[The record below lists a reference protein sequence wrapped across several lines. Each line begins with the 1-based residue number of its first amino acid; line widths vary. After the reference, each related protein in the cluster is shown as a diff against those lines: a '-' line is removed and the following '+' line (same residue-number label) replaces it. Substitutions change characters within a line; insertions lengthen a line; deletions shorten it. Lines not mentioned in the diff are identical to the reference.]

1 MAAAMTARERMVLPP
16 VGRHPFTAGW
26 PHRTPVG
33 PPSSL
38 AAFSGRPWRA
48 PRGHRG
54 GLARTT
60 EPVGR
65 SRARRPPGSVCE
77 GDARCGSGDRRAGSG
92 LERSDPSPFRGAA
105 PKDERPVCGSAR
117 GPRAGRWA
125 IGLCWTGRARTA
137 SPGCPAAIRRP
148 GDACSWPRRAAAR
161 MPTRHASGAHR
172 LGLERDDAMGGR
184 RRTDRCAMTDVRNPR
199 LELVPLTL
207 REANGCVERHHRRS
221 PRNGADNP
229 VAARRRAR
237 AGSPRDEALPT
248 LARPRNAEVRRVTP

>member
-1 MAAAMTARERMVLPP
+1 M
-16 VGRHPFTAGW
+16 VGRA
-26 PHRTPVG
+26 R
-33 PPSSL
+33 
-38 AAFSGRPWRA
+38 
-48 PRGHRG
+48 
-54 GLARTT
+54 LARTT
-60 EPVGR
+60 EPVGPW
-65 SRARRPPGSVCE
+65 RARRPPGSACE
-77 GDARCGSGDRRAGSG
+77 GDGRCGSGDRLAVCGR
-92 LERSDPSPFRGAA
+92 ERSDPSPFGGAA
-105 PKDERPVCGSAR
+105 PGTSVLFAAR
-117 GPRAGRWA
+117 HVGPRAGRWA

-184 RRTDRCAMTDVRNPR
+184 RRTDRCAMTDVRTPR